1 MCRQLFTFRIS
12 LGLEF
17 VFDLSHMQEK
27 LRCMNHI
34 DSDYCCLFITMEI
47 TRKESVKNNLFCVR
61 IEKRI
66 NGGKLSWDAWG
77 VDKEANRIDLP
88 MILYNA
94 IYFVRQCIWIET
106 LETYTIQATRYWTT
120 NSTEIFYVSCQGL
133 AHRFAESGVRG
144 RTRLAVPTITTTQL
158 IAPFIRHA
166 NRPHDYCYSF
176 FFSFSFSAWFSLI
189 LLCNSRSHVGI
200 SLPESEAAQPKF
212 GSMKLHFNGEK

>member
-1 MCRQLFTFRIS
+1 M
-12 LGLEF
+12 
-17 VFDLSHMQEK
+17 
-27 LRCMNHI
+27 
-34 DSDYCCLFITMEI
+34 
-47 TRKESVKNNLFCVR
+47 
-61 IEKRI
+61 
-66 NGGKLSWDAWG
+66 SWDAWG

-106 LETYTIQATRYWTT
+106 LETCTIQATRYWTT

-144 RTRLAVPTITTTQL
+144 RARLAVPTITTTQL

-176 FFSFSFSAWFSLI
+176 LFFHSVSPHDFLSFSCAIYNHMLALLYRSRKQLGLSLDQWNCTSMAKNKNCTNQQQI
-189 LLCNSRSHVGI
+189 IEMNLIRH
-200 SLPESEAAQPKF
+200 KF
-212 GSMKLHFNGEK
+212 DNLKRMTRLWWLTWYIAYGRF